1 MAVPESTL
9 DYMLCM
15 VALLPGVGTPGN
27 NASMYECASKT
38 KHKKKTPVTPSLHLL
53 SFFNCT

>member
-15 VALLPGVGTPGN
+15 VALLSGVGTPGN

-53 SFFNCT
+53 SFF